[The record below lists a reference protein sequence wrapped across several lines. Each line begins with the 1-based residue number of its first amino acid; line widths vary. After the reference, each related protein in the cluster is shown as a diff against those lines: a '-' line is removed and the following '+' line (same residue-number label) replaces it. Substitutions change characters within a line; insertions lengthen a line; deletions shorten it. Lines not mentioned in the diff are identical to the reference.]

1 MGSGP
6 YFLGDTQNPIW
17 TQYLSFSQQYSPSQ
31 FDSSVPLPW
40 SASIGWAAQSSETD
54 VEQQLAGS
62 SSRATESEEKQ
73 RHDKQGEELWLAT
86 GSGQQDLSYIAY
98 SNPQDVDSMWRFSVD
113 AHSWERVQMP
123 PTKVSW
129 PSRRTLA
136 AAVAISGGHGG
147 LLFGGLGQPECRY
160 GEQVSSWKC
169 PDLNECTVGL
179 STLWS
184 WKS

>member
-1 MGSGP
+1 MSELSLHSTPDTRRCRLPGRCTRFGHFETRPPFERCVFVIVQLSG
-6 YFLGDTQNPIW
+6 LR
-17 TQYLSFSQQYSPSQ
+17 
-31 FDSSVPLPW
+31 
-40 SASIGWAAQSSETD
+40 IG
-54 VEQQLAGS
+54 LAVGS
-62 SSRATESEEKQ
+62 SATESEQNQ
-73 RHDKQGEELWLAT
+73 RQDKQNEELWLAT

-98 SNPQDVDSMWRFSVD
+98 FNHQDADSMWRFSVD